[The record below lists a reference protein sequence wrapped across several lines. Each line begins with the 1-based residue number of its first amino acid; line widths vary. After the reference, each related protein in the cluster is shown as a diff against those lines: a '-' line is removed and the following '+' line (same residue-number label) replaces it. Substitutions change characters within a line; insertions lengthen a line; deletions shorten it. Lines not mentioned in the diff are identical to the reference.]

1 MCEGEVYCK
10 SRGASVGLVI
20 LVDAVEYFEFVRD
33 IPFRLPVS
41 VGDPDHTC
49 LRKAVVLK
57 PLLSSVG
64 LKARYALCRFSW
76 NSLNIP
82 PFLKAIPHED
92 VIHVYLE
99 VYSEEHARWIAVD
112 PTWDKGL
119 SSKLP
124 VSEWDGKNDT
134 VIAVKPTE
142 HLNPIESQGEF
153 ERFIDMPGIQ
163 KWLELPRDS
172 PSKVNGQF
180 YQALNK
186 WVESVRT

>member
-1 MCEGEVYCK
+1 
-10 SRGASVGLVI
+10 VI

-41 VGDPDHTC
+41 VGDPNHTC
-49 LRKAVVLK
+49 ISKAVVLK

-82 PFLKAIPHED
+82 PSLKAIPHED
-92 VIHVYLE
+92 VTHVYLE
-99 VYSEEHARWIAVD
+99 VYSEDHARWIVVD

-134 VIAVKPTE
+134 AIAVKPTE
-142 HLNPIESQGEF
+142 HLNPIENQGEF
-153 ERFIDMPGIQ
+153 EKFIDMPGIQ
-163 KWLELPRDS
+163 KWLELPRNS

-180 YQALNK
+180 YQALNQ
-186 WVESVRT
+186 WVESVRA